1 MAEPADCAGTHA
13 SFRDVGKSKRTKTPT
28 PSPYARTARPAP
40 PPPPIN
46 DQIKLVNCGIVLYQ
60 LDKLKR
66 TGIMCRMLQVNVLQP
81 NLYLSLQRQLWELFS
96 PSLLSKNLV
105 ESLPQ
110 DFLPHTNLSHK
121 KNVIDPE
128 TLAMLLGQS
137 TIKKPVQIDITYQE
151 NIDELENDN
160 TDNVESNLS
169 SADAT
174 DSHTPPVPASDNPR
188 PETPTPRLTRSAAL
202 ANSQSTALPNSAS
215 TPLATAIRGTDAR
228 WALGGVTGTV
238 PARGPAS
245 LSTHMNFLGRPVSS
259 ASIDLNPEGWVVAER
274 LKFNHQDARGR
285 QSSSLARYQHLQA
298 TTCPLTIKVDKTTI
312 VGQGSMRKAFAA
324 LVKTDGHNGGPPRIT
339 NWVAKVGIHDEY
351 PTINPHATKA
361 RMYKACGHVL
371 RAFQLIINRCTSL
384 LLNDTIRQKI
394 KAFELVRHCVA
405 FVGDS
410 ICPVDVYFL
419 EASLPGD

>member
-137 TIKKPVQIDITYQE
+137 TIKKPVQINITYQE
-151 NIDELENDN
+151 NIDELKNDN

-259 ASIDLNPEGWVVAER
+259 ASIDLNPEGWVVAKR

-324 LVKTDGHNGGPPRIT
+324 LVKTDGHNGGPP
-339 NWVAKVGIHDEY
+339 
-351 PTINPHATKA
+351 
-361 RMYKACGHVL
+361 
-371 RAFQLIINRCTSL
+371 
-384 LLNDTIRQKI
+384 
-394 KAFELVRHCVA
+394 
-405 FVGDS
+405 
-410 ICPVDVYFL
+410 
-419 EASLPGD
+419 

>member
-1 MAEPADCAGTHA
+1 ME
-13 SFRDVGKSKRTKTPT
+13 S
-28 PSPYARTARPAP
+28 ARH
-40 PPPPIN
+40 I
-46 DQIKLVNCGIVLYQ
+46 G
-60 LDKLKR
+60 
-66 TGIMCRMLQVNVLQP
+66 
-81 NLYLSLQRQLWELFS
+81 LWNNEHQKGS
-96 PSLLSKNLV
+96 
-105 ESLPQ
+105 
-110 DFLPHTNLSHK
+110 
-121 KNVIDPE
+121 
-128 TLAMLLGQS
+128 
-137 TIKKPVQIDITYQE
+137 
-151 NIDELENDN
+151 
-160 TDNVESNLS
+160 DNVESNLS

-188 PETPTPRLTRSAAL
+188 PETPTPRLTRSAAS

-259 ASIDLNPEGWVVAER
+259 ASINLNPEGWVVAER

-285 QSSSLARYQHLQA
+285 EYEESLCGSSQDRWPQRRPTSNHQL
-298 TTCPLTIKVDKTTI
+298 
-312 VGQGSMRKAFAA
+312 
-324 LVKTDGHNGGPPRIT
+324 GG
-339 NWVAKVGIHDEY
+339 KVGIHDEY

-394 KAFELVRHCVA
+394 KAFE
-405 FVGDS
+405 
-410 ICPVDVYFL
+410 
-419 EASLPGD
+419 